1 MNLEYKNL
9 CMEQKSIMVTSS
21 RLSKENQTKLSESLD
36 RILRTVSPAKKRAG
50 EGAGGGGGG
59 RGRGS
64 PMMVHKGEEM
74 GQTQLVKFPQ
84 VDAGLVKRRR

>member
-9 CMEQKSIMVTSS
+9 CMEQKGIMVTSS

-36 RILRTVSPAKKRAG
+36 RILRTVSPAKKWA
-50 EGAGGGGGG
+50 GGGG
-59 RGRGS
+59 RGS
-64 PMMVHKGEEM
+64 PMGMHKGEEM
-74 GQTQLVKFPQ
+74 AHTQLVKFPQ